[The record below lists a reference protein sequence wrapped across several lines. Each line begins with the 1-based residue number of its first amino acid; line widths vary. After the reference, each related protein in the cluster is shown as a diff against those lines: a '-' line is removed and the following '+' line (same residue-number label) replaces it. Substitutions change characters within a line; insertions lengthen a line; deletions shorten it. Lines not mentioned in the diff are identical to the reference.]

1 MSFLVIAIRYTDNVK
16 LLRKPWLLLP
26 PVLAFVWTLWF
37 FGLTHTL
44 DRTFFDR
51 YTVATEKSF
60 QAPTNGVL
68 VLIDES
74 SLAEMGQRY
83 SVRWPW
89 PRSLFAALIASLHQ
103 AGAKKVLMD
112 FEFFGSSEDSMQDD
126 ILAAYSAACP
136 ETILARSQNKT
147 PIFWS
152 EAFQKQYPQFGV
164 QSRIGLVDFTPD
176 SDGVYRHY
184 PMPGSLAAQAAS
196 HIPDQTNSL
205 LRWYFGLGQVSTN
218 ATISL
223 TNMVLPAA
231 SFVVLGVQLQNELR
245 EKKYD
250 ETDPTSVA
258 RGLAALPPLDNS
270 QVRGKVVFVGANASG
285 TMDLKA
291 TPVGNIEPGVLVN
304 YTAWANAEQNCFIRP
319 FSHRGNLFISMMLAC
334 AVIFAGWRHL
344 SAVWLAGMTAFLV
357 VLILAES
364 YLMFRG
370 GVFFAPMT
378 AVFGIFFATLASS
391 VHNFWRESARKR
403 EIQGI
408 FGSYISKEV
417 VEKLLR
423 DPDAIKLGGE
433 KKELTVFFSD
443 LAGFTD
449 LSEKISPEELVDVVN
464 RYLAA
469 MTDFILDNGGYVDKY
484 IGDAVMGVF
493 GSPEPLKNHA
503 VAACRAAIACR
514 DWMETA
520 FRDAPV
526 KLHARIGLNT
536 GPMIVGNVGSERKK
550 NFTVLGDAVN
560 LASRLEAANKDVG
573 TILLIGEETER
584 MARGGFVTRPI
595 ARLRV
600 KGKLHPNQVHELIC
614 ETGDAT
620 DEESNFVT
628 AYTAGYTHYLKREFA
643 AARKHF
649 LRAKAMRPDDKMTQC
664 YLDNSVEFE
673 HQAPASD
680 WDGVLILKSK

>member
-1 MSFLVIAIRYTDNVK
+1 MAVRYTAVVK
-16 LLRKPWLLLP
+16 LVGKPWLLLL
-26 PVLAFVWTLWF
+26 PVLAFVWVVWF

-44 DRTFFDR
+44 DRSFFDHC
-51 YTVATEKSF
+51 TVATEKSF

-74 SLAEMGQRY
+74 SLAEIGQRY

-89 PRSLFAALIASLHQ
+89 PRSLFGALIASLHQ
-103 AGAKKVLMD
+103 AGAQKILMD
-112 FEFFGSSEDSMQDD
+112 FEFFEPSEDSMQDD
-126 ILAAYSAACP
+126 ILAAYSAASR
-136 ETILARSQNKT
+136 ETILARSQTNT

-152 EAFQKQYPQFGV
+152 KEFQKQYPQFAV
-164 QSRIGLVDFTPD
+164 QSRMGLVDFTPD

-184 PMPGSLAAQAAS
+184 PMLGSLAAQATA
-196 HIPDQTNSL
+196 HVPEQTNSL
-205 LRWYFGLGQVSTN
+205 LRWYGGLEQLSTN
-218 ATISL
+218 I
-223 TNMVLPAA
+223 VQPAA
-231 SFVVLGVQLQNELR
+231 QFIVLGVQLQNDLR
-245 EKKYD
+245 DKKFD
-250 ETDPTSVA
+250 ETDPTSVE
-258 RGLAALPPLDNS
+258 RGLVALPPLDES
-270 QVRGKVVFVGANASG
+270 TAAKVRGKVVFVGANASG
-285 TMDLKA
+285 TVDLKA
-291 TPVGNIEPGVLVN
+291 TPVGKIEPGVLVN

-319 FSHRGNLFISMMLAC
+319 FSTMGNLFISALLAF
-334 AVIFAGWRHL
+334 AVIFAGWRQA
-344 SAVWLAGMTAFLV
+344 SAAWLAGIAAFLI
-357 VLILAES
+357 VLLLAGS
-364 YLMFRG
+364 YLAFRAEI
-370 GVFFAPMT
+370 FFAPTT
-378 AVFGIFFATLASS
+378 AVFGIFFAALASS

-408 FGSYISKEV
+408 FGSYVSKEV

-423 DPDAIKLGGE
+423 SPDAIKLGGE

-449 LSEKISPEELVDVVN
+449 LSEKISPEELVQVVN

-493 GSPEPLKNHA
+493 GSPEPLENHA
-503 VAACRAAIACR
+503 AAACRAAIACR

-520 FRDAPV
+520 FQDAPV

-573 TILLIGEETER
+573 TVLLIGEDTER

-600 KGKLHPNQVHELIC
+600 KGKLQPNQVHELIC
-614 ETGDAT
+614 ETGDASA
-620 DEESNFVT
+620 EESSFV
-628 AYTAGYTHYLKREFA
+628 ASYGAGYAHYLKREFA
-643 AARKHF
+643 AAREHF

-664 YLDNSVEFE
+664 YLDNLAEFE
-673 HQAPASD
+673 HQTPSSD